1 MSTPG
6 AVARRGS
13 ELPFP
18 PAVLAA
24 RMRRVQARLRADRL
38 AGALLFDPEN
48 IYYLTGFQSLGYF
61 TYQTLLLPAAGRPTL
76 VSRRVNQYLA
86 RVTPSLGGFVAIE
99 DTADPVAV
107 TVAALRR
114 LPRGRLGLETAAWYL
129 TAETYER
136 LRRDAGREL
145 VPWSGVVEGERI
157 VKSPDELARIREAA
171 RAAEA
176 GLAAAVDVLAPGISE
191 NDVAAAMHR
200 ASIAAGSEYLGHA
213 PLVASGE
220 RSGLCF
226 ATWRRRRL
234 KRGDVVFLEAAGCVD
249 RYHAILARTA
259 VLGRASRPVRRIADT
274 LRRALDA
281 ALSTIRPGIAAG
293 AVDRACRSI
302 LERAGLGRRSR
313 IEPATRSAS
322 AFPELER
329 RQDPRAAPRRA
340 DAPPA
345 RHDVPR
351 RAHGLRRGDRRV
363 PQRDGRGDRARRRGD
378 HAIPAGPHHRLRVA
392 PSMASPAF
400 TRRVYR

>member
-1 MSTPG
+1 M
-6 AVARRGS
+6 ARRGS

-18 PAVLAA
+18 PAVLAE

-86 RVTPSLGGFVAIE
+86 RATPSLGGFVAIE

-114 LPRGRLGLETAAWYL
+114 LPRGRLGLETSAWYL

-136 LRRDAGREL
+136 LRQDAGREL

-157 VKSPDELARIREAA
+157 VKSPDELARIRAAA

-176 GLAAAVDVLAPGISE
+176 GLEAAVDVLAPGISE
-191 NDVAAAMHR
+191 NDVAAAMHH

-234 KRGDVVFLEAAGCVD
+234 RRGDVIFLESAGCVD

-274 LRRALDA
+274 LHRALDA
-281 ALSTIRPGIAAG
+281 ALTAIRPGIAAG
-293 AVDRACRSI
+293 AVDWACRGI
-302 LERAGLGRRSR
+302 LERAGLGRRFAHRTGYAVGIGFPPNWSEGKTLALR
-313 IEPATRSAS
+313 PGEPTPLQPGMTFHVVPTVFDGGIGVCLSETVAVTARGVEVITR
-322 AFPELER
+322 FP
-329 RQDPRAAPRRA
+329 
-340 DAPPA
+340 
-345 RHDVPR
+345 
-351 RAHGLRRGDRRV
+351 
-363 PQRDGRGDRARRRGD
+363 RDL
-378 HAIPAGPHHRLRVA
+378 ITV
-392 PSMASPAF
+392 
-400 TRRVYR
+400 